1 MFHYR
6 FILILAI
13 VGIVLSSNGED
24 FITFSQKQ
32 RIAIRS
38 EKWYDAIA
46 ETIGIINQTKD
57 NNISA
62 SSFLQLG
69 VLLWLSGNQS
79 KAVSAINRSIHIMR
93 FSSNV
98 DTSMVISA
106 KKILSRLRKSNTPP
120 NQQEKSAL
128 IHYIITLNNSVT
140 NFHGD
145 VESEKRY
152 QEEIRRHNLLM
163 RHYDSEISRLKQE
176 AKRFERESKR
186 KADREYWEATK
197 KTFDPEQRPQ
207 GRATREQWDAAKRI
221 YDIFD
226 K

>member
-1 MFHYR
+1 MFTFR
-6 FILILAI
+6 FILILVI
-13 VGIVLSSNGED
+13 MGTGISSNGED

-32 RIAIRS
+32 RLAIRS
-38 EKWYDAIA
+38 EKWHDAIA
-46 ETIGIINQTKD
+46 NTIGMINQTKD

-62 SSFLQLG
+62 SAFLQLG
-69 VLLWLSGNQS
+69 SLLWLSGNQS

-93 FSSNV
+93 YSSNV
-98 DTSMVISA
+98 DASVTMSA
-106 KKILSRLRKSNTPP
+106 KKILARVSKSNTPP
-120 NQQEKSAL
+120 TPQEKSAL

-145 VESEKRY
+145 VESEKQR

-163 RHYDSEISRLKQE
+163 RRYDAEIVRLKQE

-186 KADREYWEATK
+186 KADREYWETTR
-197 KTFDPEQRPQ
+197 KTFDPERPPE
-207 GRATREQWDAAKRI
+207 GRFAREQWDAAKRI